1 MIVNT
6 EHLEILKKG
15 KTFWNEWRQAN
26 PGIKPDLAEVDLSES
41 DLSGF
46 NFSETDLSGT
56 DLYQVNLSET
66 NLKLA
71 NLRGADLS
79 GSNLSNSDLYKCD
92 FGEAFLTEANFSE
105 AYAGA
110 VNFKGADLRGVSF
123 EGANL
128 TEADFRKANMMGA
141 RLKKADLTRCN
152 MTHTDL
158 RHVDF
163 EGAQLVEMEYGDSK
177 AMRGNFFG
185 IRGLE
190 STSGNAL
197 FVREAKDQDYLDT
210 MEHQISRM
218 PSGSAKFIKST
229 FFRAWGLINFGRS
242 LIAPVYFAAGFVLL
256 FGFIFSL
263 DMMLDWGLFD
273 FEGTS
278 RSWLTPFYFSVVTY
292 TTLGY
297 GDVTPLHL
305 VGEILVII
313 EVILGYTT
321 LGLVLSIL
329 ANKVARRS

>member
-1 MIVNT
+1 MNT
-6 EHLEILKKG
+6 EHLEIFNRG
-15 KTFWNEWRQAN
+15 MASWNEWRQAN
-26 PGIKPDLAEVDLSES
+26 PGIKPVLAEADLSES

-46 NFSETDLSGT
+46 NLSETDLSGA
-56 DLYQVNLSET
+56 DLYQVNLSGA

-71 NLRGADLS
+71 DLRGADLS

-92 FGEAFLTEANFSE
+92 FGGTFLTEANFSG

-110 VNFKGADLRGVSF
+110 VNFQGADLRGASF

-128 TEADFRKANMMGA
+128 TEADFQNANLMGA
-141 RLKKADLTRCN
+141 RLRRTDLTRCN
-152 MTHTDL
+152 LTHTDL

-163 EGAQLVEMEYGDSK
+163 EGAHLVEMEYGDSK

-190 STSGNAL
+190 SASGNAL
-197 FVREAKDQDYLDT
+197 FVREARDQDYLDT
-210 MEHQISRM
+210 MEHRISGM
-218 PSGSAKFIKST
+218 PSGLSKFLKSM
-229 FFRAWGLINFGRS
+229 FFRAWSLIDFGRS
-242 LIAPVYFAAGFVLL
+242 LVAPVYIAAGFVLL
-256 FGFIFSL
+256 FGLIFSL
-263 DMMLDWGLFD
+263 DMILGWGLFD
-273 FEGTS
+273 YEGTS

-305 VGEILVII
+305 IGEVLVII